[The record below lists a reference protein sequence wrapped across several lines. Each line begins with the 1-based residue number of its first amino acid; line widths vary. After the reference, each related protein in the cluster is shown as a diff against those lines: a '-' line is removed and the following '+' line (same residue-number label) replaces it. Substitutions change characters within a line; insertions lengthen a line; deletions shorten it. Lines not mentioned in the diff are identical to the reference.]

1 MHVEPVGAQ
10 FCLEASGKGLTGR
23 EAEPGRD
30 AVAENEDLGGL
41 RDRGTPADRRAEQH
55 AGDCQ
60 GGAAQ
65 ARAYREI
72 RAHRVGRLWARFLD
86 WEAAPGASTAA
97 HRRVVNH
104 RDRAI
109 SWRSRPRLLSAMT
122 AGSPLVALDDV
133 RLSLASAAGPIEI
146 LRGISLTI
154 MPGETVALLGPSGSG
169 KTSLLMV
176 LAGLERPSAGR
187 VELAGHN
194 LGTLNED
201 GLARLRRR
209 HVGIVFQSFH
219 LIPTMTAT
227 ENVAIPLELA
237 GDRGAVEAAE
247 AALAR
252 VGLGTGS
259 SIIPASYRAASSSAS
274 QSRVL
279 LPPGRNCCLRTSRP

>member
-1 MHVEPVGAQ
+1 
-10 FCLEASGKGLTGR
+10 
-23 EAEPGRD
+23 
-30 AVAENEDLGGL
+30 
-41 RDRGTPADRRAEQH
+41 
-55 AGDCQ
+55 
-60 GGAAQ
+60 
-65 ARAYREI
+65 
-72 RAHRVGRLWARFLD
+72 
-86 WEAAPGASTAA
+86 
-97 HRRVVNH
+97 
-104 RDRAI
+104 
-109 SWRSRPRLLSAMT
+109 MT

-237 GDRGAVEAAE
+237 GDHGAFAAAE

-252 VGLGTGS
+252 VGLAHRLRHYPGQLSGGEQQRVAIARAFAAGPQLLLADEPTGNLDGETGRAVIDCLFTEHARLGTALLLITHDAELAARCGRA
-259 SIIPASYRAASSSAS
+259 INLADGRIAADRPAAPRRRA
-274 QSRVL
+274 L
-279 LPPGRNCCLRTSRP
+279 